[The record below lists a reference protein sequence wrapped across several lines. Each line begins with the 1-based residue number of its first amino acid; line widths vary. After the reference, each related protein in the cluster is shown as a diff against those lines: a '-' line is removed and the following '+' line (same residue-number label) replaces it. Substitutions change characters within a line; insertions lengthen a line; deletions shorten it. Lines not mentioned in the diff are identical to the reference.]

1 MSYTICFAFYTYDI
15 LYIIGHKY
23 SPHSGCL
30 GRNTGCI
37 IEARLFLFDL
47 TQLGGNK
54 LDEKALGKIEG
65 LLLDCL
71 ECLLQIGDQVVGIL
85 GTDGQADGVLVDL
98 LLGQLGI
105 GQLAVGG
112 GGRVDDKALHIRHV
126 GQQRENL
133 QVVDEG
139 KGLLAAALDVKGK
152 DGCAA
157 VGEILLVQGMIR
169 VCLLYT
175 SPSPRDCS

>member
-1 MSYTICFAFYTYDI
+1 MLLLELYDLFCVA
-15 LYIIGHKY
+15 LYNEQYNSRYKY
-23 SPHSGCL
+23 SPYSGCL

-85 GTDGQADGVLVDL
+85 GTDGQADGVLVD
-98 LLGQLGI
+98 
-105 GQLAVGG
+105 
-112 GGRVDDKALHIRHV
+112 ALV
-126 GQQRENL
+126 
-133 QVVDEG
+133 
-139 KGLLAAALDVKGK
+139 
-152 DGCAA
+152 
-157 VGEILLVQGMIR
+157 
-169 VCLLYT
+169 
-175 SPSPRDCS
+175 